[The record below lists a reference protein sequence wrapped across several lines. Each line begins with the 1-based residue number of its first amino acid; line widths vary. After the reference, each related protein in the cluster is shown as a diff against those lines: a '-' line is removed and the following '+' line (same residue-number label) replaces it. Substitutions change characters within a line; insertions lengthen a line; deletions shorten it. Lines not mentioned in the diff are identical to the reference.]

1 MSVKVLIGNLFKSNA
16 QTLVNTV
23 NCVGIM
29 GKGIAQE
36 FKKHYPDMFKDYEN
50 RCAQENVQL
59 GKPYIFKTLYDKA
72 IINFPTKKHWRS
84 VSRIEDIFK
93 GLEYL
98 TTKYK
103 DWGVTSIAFPPL
115 GCGNGGLEWD
125 IVGPLMY
132 QELSKLDIPVEIY
145 APYGTPRQKLSI
157 RFLSTQPSFK
167 KTNGYKLQKRK
178 LKPEWL
184 VLVEILNNL
193 QKQPYAKP
201 VGRTIF
207 QKICYIA
214 TEMKLDTGF
223 SFGQSSFGPFSKQIK
238 PALTIL
244 ANSNLISETQ
254 LGKKMTAIK
263 VGPQYETLKEQHKEI
278 IQKYTHLIEKVTDLF
293 IRIKNTDQAEEVSTV
308 LFTIKKLKR
317 ESNRERIPEKEV
329 FDYIL
334 QWKKSWDTDQKK
346 VEVASA
352 IRNLGMMRWIKTDYS
367 KNLPV
372 ETAFE

>member
-1 MSVKVLIGNLFKSNA
+1 
-16 QTLVNTV
+16 
-23 NCVGIM
+23 M

-36 FKKHYPDMFKDYEN
+36 FKKRYPEMFKDYN
-50 RCAQENVQL
+50 DRCTREEVQL
-59 GKPYIFKTLYDKA
+59 GKPYIFKSLYDDKA

-84 VSRIEDIFK
+84 VSRIEDIYN

-98 TTKYK
+98 AMKYK
-103 DWGVTSIAFPPL
+103 DWGVTSIALPPL

-125 IVGPLMY
+125 IVGPLLY
-132 QELSKLDIPVEIY
+132 RELSKLDIPVEMY
-145 APYGTPRQKLSI
+145 APYGTPQKKLSI
-157 RFLSTQPSFK
+157 SFLSAHTSFK
-167 KTNGYKLQKRK
+167 KTNGHKLQKQK
-178 LKPEWL
+178 LKSEWF
-184 VLVEILNNL
+184 VLVEILNKL

-223 SFGQSSFGPFSKQIK
+223 SFGQSSYGPFSKQIK

-244 ANSNLISETQ
+244 ANSNLICETQ
-254 LGKKMTAIK
+254 IGKMTAIR
-263 VGPQYETLKEQHKEI
+263 VGPQYKTLKEQHKKI
-278 IQKYTHLIEKVTDLF
+278 IQKYNNLVEKVTDLF
-293 IRIKNTDQAEEVSTV
+293 IRIKNTNQAEEVSTV
-308 LFTIKKLKR
+308 LFAIKKLKQ
-317 ESNRERIPEKEV
+317 ESKRERITEKEV
-329 FDYIL
+329 FDHIL

-352 IRNLGMMRWIKTDYS
+352 IRNLGMMRWINTDYS

-372 ETAFE
+372 ETVF

>member
-1 MSVKVLIGNLFKSNA
+1 MPIHALIGNLFESKA

-36 FKKHYPDMFKDYEN
+36 FKKRYPEMFKDYN
-50 RCAQENVQL
+50 DRCTKGEVQL
-59 GKPYIFKTLYDKA
+59 GKPYIFKSLYEDKA

-84 VSRIEDIFK
+84 VSRIEDIYN

-98 TTKYK
+98 TMKYK

-125 IVGPLMY
+125 DVGPLLY
-132 QELSKLDIPVEIY
+132 RELSKLDIPVEMY
-145 APYGTPRQKLSI
+145 APYGTPQKKLSI
-157 RFLSTQPSFK
+157 SFLSAHTSFK
-167 KTNGYKLQKRK
+167 KTNEHKLQKQK
-178 LKPEWL
+178 LKSECF
-184 VLVEILNNL
+184 VLVEILNKL

-223 SFGQSSFGPFSKQIK
+223 SFGQSSYGPFSKQIK

-244 ANSNLISETQ
+244 ANSNLICETQ
-254 LGKKMTAIK
+254 IGKMTAIR
-263 VGPQYETLKEQHKEI
+263 VGPQYKTLKEQHKKI
-278 IQKYTHLIEKVTDLF
+278 IQKYNNLVEKVTDLF
-293 IRIKNTDQAEEVSTV
+293 IRIKNTNQAEEVSTV
-308 LFTIKKLKR
+308 LFAIKKLKQ
-317 ESNRERIPEKEV
+317 ESKRERIPEKEIY
-329 FDYIL
+329 DYIL

-346 VEVASA
+346 MEVASA
-352 IRNLGMMRWIKTDYS
+352 IRNLGMMHWINTDYS

-372 ETAFE
+372 ETAF

>member
-1 MSVKVLIGNLFKSNA
+1 MSINVLIGNLFESKA

-36 FKKHYPDMFKDYEN
+36 FKKRYPEMFEDYN
-50 RCAQENVQL
+50 DRCTKGEVQL
-59 GKPYIFKTLYDKA
+59 GKPYIFKSLYEEKA

-84 VSRIEDIFK
+84 VSRIEDIYN

-125 IVGPLMY
+125 DVGPLLY
-132 QELSKLDIPVEIY
+132 RELSKLDIPVEMY
-145 APYGTPRQKLSI
+145 APYGTPQKKLSI
-157 RFLSTQPSFK
+157 NFLSAHTSFK
-167 KTNGYKLQKRK
+167 KTNGHKLQKQK
-178 LKPEWL
+178 LKSEWF
-184 VLVEILNNL
+184 VLVEILNKL

-223 SFGQSSFGPFSKQIK
+223 SFGQSSYGPFSKQIK

-244 ANSNLISETQ
+244 ANSNLICETQ
-254 LGKKMTAIK
+254 IGKMTAIR
-263 VGPQYETLKEQHKEI
+263 VGPQYKTLKEQHKKI
-278 IQKYTHLIEKVTDLF
+278 IQKYNNLVEKVTDLF
-293 IRIKNTDQAEEVSTV
+293 IRIKNTNQAEEVSTV
-308 LFTIKKLKR
+308 LFAIKKLKQ
-317 ESNRERIPEKEV
+317 ESKRERIPEKEV

-372 ETAFE
+372 ETAF

>member
-1 MSVKVLIGNLFKSNA
+1 MPIHALIGNLFESKA

-36 FKKHYPDMFKDYEN
+36 FKKRYPEMFKDYKD
-50 RCAQENVQL
+50 RCTKGEVQL
-59 GKPYIFKTLYDKA
+59 GKPYIFKSLYDDKA

-84 VSRIEDIFK
+84 VSRIEDINN

-103 DWGVTSIAFPPL
+103 DWGITSIAFPPL

-125 IVGPLMY
+125 DVGPLLY
-132 QELSKLDIPVEIY
+132 RELSKLDIPVEMY
-145 APYGTPRQKLSI
+145 APYGTPQKKLSI
-157 RFLSTQPSFK
+157 NFLSAHTSFK
-167 KTNGYKLQKRK
+167 KTNGHKLRKQK
-178 LKPEWL
+178 LKSEWF
-184 VLVEILNNL
+184 VLVEILNKL

-207 QKICYIA
+207 QKICYVA

-223 SFGQSSFGPFSKQIK
+223 SFGQSSYGPFSKQIK

-244 ANSNLISETQ
+244 ANSNLICETQ
-254 LGKKMTAIK
+254 IGKMTAIR
-263 VGPQYETLKEQHKEI
+263 VGPQYKTLKEQHKKV
-278 IQKYTHLIEKVTDLF
+278 IQKYNNLVEKVTDLF
-293 IRIKNTDQAEEVSTV
+293 IRIKNTNQAEEVSTV
-308 LFTIKKLKR
+308 LFAIKKLKQ
-317 ESNRERIPEKEV
+317 ESKRERIPEKEV

-334 QWKKSWDTDQKK
+334 QWKKGWDTDQKK
-346 VEVASA
+346 MEVASA
-352 IRNLGMMRWIKTDYS
+352 IRNLGMMRWINTDYS
-367 KNLPV
+367 ENLPV
-372 ETAFE
+372 ETAF

>member
-1 MSVKVLIGNLFKSNA
+1 MPIHALIGNLFESKA

-23 NCVGIM
+23 NCGGIM

-36 FKKHYPDMFKDYEN
+36 FKKRYPEMFKDYKD
-50 RCAQENVQL
+50 RCTKGKVQL
-59 GKPYIFKTLYDKA
+59 GKPYIFKSLYENKA

-84 VSRIEDIFK
+84 VSRIEDIYH

-125 IVGPLMY
+125 DVGPLLY
-132 QELSKLDIPVEIY
+132 QELSKLDIPVEMY
-145 APYGTPRQKLSI
+145 APYGTPQKKVSI
-157 RFLSTQPSFK
+157 SFLSAHTSFK
-167 KTNGYKLQKRK
+167 KTNGHKLQKQK
-178 LKPEWL
+178 LKSEWF
-184 VLVEILNNL
+184 VLVEILNKL

-223 SFGQSSFGPFSKQIK
+223 SFVQSSYGPFSKQIK

-244 ANSNLISETQ
+244 ANSNLICETQ
-254 LGKKMTAIK
+254 IGQMTAIR
-263 VGPQYETLKEQHKEI
+263 VGPQYKTLKEQHKKI
-278 IQKYTHLIEKVTDLF
+278 IQKYNNLVEKVTDLF
-293 IRIKNTDQAEEVSTV
+293 IRIKNTNQAEEVSTV
-308 LFTIKKLKR
+308 LFAIKKLR
-317 ESNRERIPEKEV
+317 QESKRERIPEKEV

-334 QWKKSWDTDQKK
+334 QWKKSWNTDQKK

-352 IRNLGMMRWIKTDYS
+352 IRNLGMMQWISTDYS
-367 KNLPV
+367 ENLPV
-372 ETAFE
+372 ETAF